1 MNLRPSRPHRRAAT
15 SGGQLD
21 AGGAGR
27 LPVFTSPATMAGC
40 ADPGFRP
47 RDALSTPS
55 GELQG
60 MSVRL
65 RGMAAWIAV
74 SAVLFVSTPVV
85 FAAQGAQAKGATTK
99 GAAAKPKPAPAQPAA
114 KPALAT
120 ERDKVS
126 YMIGA
131 DVGRTISD
139 AGPDLDLQAF
149 ERAIRNA
156 FARGKPLLT
165 DEESKAVAGNL
176 MKRIGARKG
185 RPQGTAPGEAPPV
198 VAKDKV
204 GYLIGTDVGRSL
216 APIQDEI
223 EMPVFLQAVNTYLA
237 GGDKSL
243 LTDAEM
249 DEIRTAFSK
258 RMDAKLQAK
267 AAESAKRNSEEG
279 AAFLAKNR
287 ANKGVITT
295 ATGLQYSVLRPG
307 SGQRPRVTDR
317 VSVKYHGT
325 LIDGTVFDSTYERGG
340 APTEFMLNQVIPGWT
355 EGLALMPIGAKYR
368 FWIPA
373 ALGYGERGTPGIPP
387 NAVLIFDVELLD
399 IL

>member
-1 MNLRPSRPHRRAAT
+1 
-15 SGGQLD
+15 
-21 AGGAGR
+21 
-27 LPVFTSPATMAGC
+27 
-40 ADPGFRP
+40 
-47 RDALSTPS
+47 
-55 GELQG
+55 
-60 MSVRL
+60 
-65 RGMAAWIAV
+65 MAAWIAV
-74 SAVLFVSTPVV
+74 SAVLFVSTPMV

-99 GAAAKPKPAPAQPAA
+99 GAAAKPKPAAPAQPAA

-185 RPQGTAPGEAPPV
+185 RPQGAAAGEAPPV

-204 GYLIGTDVGRSL
+204 GFLIGTDVGRSL

-243 LTDAEM
+243 LSDAEM

-279 AAFLAKNR
+279 AAFMAKNR
-287 ANKGVITT
+287 TNKGVITT

-355 EGLALMPIGAKYR
+355 EGLALMPVGAKYR